1 MSSFITNHPTKDLA
15 ARLDE
20 LIPFGKE
27 LKFLVGFFY
36 FSGWQ
41 ELYEPLKKAAQENPD
56 LKIKVLVGMSV
67 DRHAGGLLE
76 VARRVSGAKNEI
88 AKSFAEEFAR
98 ALSDPRLD
106 FPDFHE
112 QARFF
117 LQLLEEGRLEL
128 RKTREPN
135 HAKLYLF
142 KVDTPQQQLLAGP
155 GKFITGSSNLTH
167 AGLRGQHE
175 FNVEIGDYGFE
186 EAEAYFDELWRRAVP
201 LRPEDIARLREIIEH
216 GSLAAEPTPFEVYA
230 LLIKRYLELLD
241 QVDSHAN
248 PEGIIKHAGYQPFP
262 YQIDAAKAALAIL
275 EAYGGVILADVVGLG
290 KSVVASL
297 IGRMLNKRGIVIAP
311 PGLIGER
318 GASATY
324 GWRKYLDDFGL
335 FDWEVFSIGKL
346 EDGLAYAQNPRNGIE
361 AVVVDEAHR
370 FRNPDTR
377 DYALIRAI
385 AANKQVIL
393 LTATP
398 FNNTPMDI
406 YALLSLFDVPG
417 ASKLAPGSDLLAHF
431 KRLTAKFQYCS
442 YVLRFY
448 ASPDIK
454 RRNKARRLFEQCFG
468 EPPTDP
474 ERVRHLARE
483 GLAEVAREVKRFI
496 APVTVRRNRL
506 DLKRDPRYQRSAPPF
521 PEVRPPEPI
530 FYEFTEDQS
539 AFYDRVI
546 QDWFGPEGAFRG
558 AIYQPEF
565 YREGLAPTDE
575 VEGDPELALAVESQR
590 NLANFMRRLLVRRF
604 ESSFGAYV
612 RTLARITE
620 AHRQAIEVVERT
632 NRFVLDRKL
641 LETLSDGED
650 PLDLEAFFEELAA
663 EDEAAIA
670 RRERK
675 RSRFYNLST
684 WNDKDR
690 ERFLK
695 DLEVDLKLLERVA
708 SEVDR
713 LKLDDH
719 EHDPKARCLASFL
732 KERFAREPR
741 RKLVVFSE
749 FTDTVDHVASVLE
762 AAGIRVLKVSQGV
775 DDSLMRR
782 VLQNFDASL
791 PKEAWRDDYDVL
803 LTSDKLSE
811 GVNLARAG
819 TVINYDIPWNPTRV
833 IQRVGRINRIGTKVF
848 DELYI
853 FHFFPTEQGQEV
865 TDPRAV
871 AAQKLY
877 LIHQALG
884 EDARILDP
892 DEEPR
897 PARIYE
903 RLTEDPEAH
912 EEVSFD
918 VRLRLSWEAIL
929 ADHPGIERRIER
941 LPNRVKVARP
951 GEDKILVFLRKARGF
966 FAAEIDPAQ
975 APKNEK
981 WIRYLSFP
989 EALPMAQ
996 AEPETPRLEPSERF
1010 WTNYSEALRR
1020 FENTKP
1026 EPLPSNSIEQRALNN
1041 LTTLLRQYNSA
1052 LSEDEARLVKR
1063 IIDDLKGPRRLPR
1076 YALWQLQ
1083 AIDLGT
1089 GALAEEE
1096 LRDVVNK
1103 VVRVAGAYEA
1113 LLGGAHTVEL
1123 PEVVVGIEFRPGD
1136 PDSGSSSAL

>member
-1 MSSFITNHPTKDLA
+1 MSRFITNHPTKDLA
-15 ARLDE
+15 ARLAD
-20 LIPFGKE
+20 LIEASGE

-36 FSGWQ
+36 FSGWR

-56 LKIKVLVGMSV
+56 LKIKILVGMSV
-67 DRHAGGLLE
+67 DRHAGELLE
-76 VARRVSGAKNEI
+76 VARQSKGTRSDISKA
-88 AKSFAEEFAR
+88 FAEEFAR
-98 ALSDPRLD
+98 ALSDTRLD
-106 FPDFHE
+106 LPEFPE

-117 LQLLEEGRLEL
+117 LQLLEDGRLEL

-142 KVDTPQQQLLAGP
+142 KVDTPQQKLLGSP

-201 LRPEDIARLREIIEH
+201 LRPEDVARLREIIEH

-241 QVDSHAN
+241 RTDGHAN
-248 PEGIIKHAGYQPFP
+248 PEGIIKHAGYEPFP

-297 IGRMLNKRGIVIAP
+297 VGRMLNKRGIVIAP

-318 GASATY
+318 GASVTY

-346 EDGLAYAQNPRNGIE
+346 EDALAYARNPRNGIE
-361 AVVVDEAHR
+361 VVVVDEAHR

-377 DYALIRAI
+377 DYALLRAI
-385 AANKQVIL
+385 TANKQVIL

-431 KRLTAKFQYCS
+431 KRLTGKFQDCS

-448 ASPDIK
+448 TSPEIK

-468 EPPTDP
+468 EPPTNP
-474 ERVRHLARE
+474 ESVRRLARE

-530 FYEFTEDQS
+530 FYELTKDQS
-539 AFYDRVI
+539 AFYDQVI
-546 QDWFGPEGAFRG
+546 KDWFGPEGAFRG

-565 YREGLAPTDE
+565 YKEGLAPTDE
-575 VEGDPELALAVESQR
+575 VEGDSGLALAVESQR

-604 ESSFGAYV
+604 ESSFGAFV

-641 LETLSDGED
+641 LETLGDGED

-670 RRERK
+670 RGERK
-675 RSRFYNLST
+675 RSRFYDLSI

-690 ERFLK
+690 NRFLK
-695 DLEVDLKLLERVA
+695 DLEADLKLLEKVA

-713 LKLDDH
+713 LKLD
-719 EHDPKARCLASFL
+719 EPGHDPKARRLAGFIR
-732 KERFAREPR
+732 ERLAREPR

-749 FTDTVDHVASVLE
+749 FTDTVDHVASVME

-775 DDSLMRR
+775 DDALMRR
-782 VLQNFDASL
+782 VLENFDASL

-819 TVINYDIPWNPTRV
+819 AVINYDIPWNPTRV
-833 IQRVGRINRIGTKVF
+833 IQRVGRINRIGAKVF

-853 FHFFPTEQGQEV
+853 FHFFPTEQGQAV
-865 TDPRAV
+865 TDPKAV

-918 VRLRLSWEAIL
+918 VRLRLLWEEIL
-929 ADHPGIERRIER
+929 AGHPGIERRIEH

-951 GEDKILVFLRKARGF
+951 GDPKILIFLRKARGF
-966 FAAEIDPAQ
+966 YAAEVDPGK
-975 APKNEK
+975 APEEK
-981 WIRYLSFP
+981 DGIRYLSFP
-989 EALPMAQ
+989 EALPL
-996 AEPETPRLEPSERF
+996 AEATPETPRLELSKVFWSHYLKVLKWLER
-1010 WTNYSEALRR
+1010 TE
-1020 FENTKP
+1020 P
-1026 EPLPSNSIEQRALNN
+1026 EPLPSNSIERRALAN
-1041 LTTLLRQYNSA
+1041 LKTLVRQYQDE
-1052 LSEDEARLVKR
+1052 LSDVEIRLARWVIR
-1063 IIDDLKGPRRLPR
+1063 DLEGPRRLPR
-1076 YALWQLQ
+1076 HALRELQ
-1083 AIDLGT
+1083 AVDLGAAKT
-1089 GALAEEE
+1089 NGNTKTLALIREALAR
-1096 LRDVVNK
+1096 LAQTYGV
-1103 VVRVAGAYEA
+1103 
-1113 LLGGAHTVEL
+1113 LLGEMPEAEL
-1123 PEVVVGIEFRPGD
+1123 PEVVVGIEFRPNG
-1136 PDSGSSSAL
+1136 SGAEG